1 MWRPKNRK
9 QLRELTEN
17 SAICALIAQMSPMAT
32 GAGRESGG
40 VAHLQLAAW
49 HLTHCPFSHIDD
61 DAK

>member
-32 GAGRESGG
+32 GACRESGG